1 MCQWKCVA
9 FSQLLSPV
17 HRTRTK
23 TKNYYHH
30 IYSALSATGNF
41 YWLWKRKTVSRTEL
55 ITYKHS
61 RDRIEKQLW
70 ANSCQRWSS
79 AFTTQ
84 ISHPGKTRLPA
95 MVRWWG
101 QIKTSTETEGETES
115 GKKKVASLPK
125 NEINVRCLD
134 ISFYRIFIN
143 VYKYCVS
150 FFPRLAS
157 SFWWHSTCKPRT
169 TRHCDRWR
177 RNEIHTNRTQL
188 EWMNS
193 IITTMRT
200 KQRTT
205 KQRGK
210 IKETNIENA

>member
-101 QIKTSTETEGETES
+101 QIKTSTETEGETSERTES

-150 FFPRLAS
+150 FFSPTGFFVLMTLNVQAS
-157 SFWWHSTCKPRT
+157 YNKTLWQMKTK
-169 TRHCDRWR
+169 
-177 RNEIHTNRTQL
+177 RNTHESYATG
-188 EWMNS
+188 MN
-193 IITTMRT
+193 
-200 KQRTT
+200 
-205 KQRGK
+205 
-210 IKETNIENA
+210 E